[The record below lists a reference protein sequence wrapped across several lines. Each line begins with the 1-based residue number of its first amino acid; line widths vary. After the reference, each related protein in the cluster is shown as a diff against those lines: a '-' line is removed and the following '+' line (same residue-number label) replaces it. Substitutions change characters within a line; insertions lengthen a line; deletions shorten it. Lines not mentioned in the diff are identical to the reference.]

1 MRAGT
6 TASTSLR
13 GAKRRSNP
21 DFPRGGSLDCF
32 AALAMTE
39 FEALERSLNEDLH
52 LQTYLR
58 ILAARFARALPCRSR
73 PMIAKGRREGR
84 APAGTRVRMHR
95 NAHGMDY
102 RSRRSPGLPC
112 ADGFNGVLR
121 ALLGERCTLAPVAFA
136 ACDVRTR
143 LGRRI
148 AARLDGSDRPSG
160 PHDLFRPRTAWPL
173 RQGPM
178 CAPPTINQAAVT
190 IAVSYPRRA

>member
-1 MRAGT
+1 VRAGT

-13 GAKRRSNP
+13 GAQRRSNP

-39 FEALERSLNEDLH
+39 FEALDCSFNEGLH
-52 LQTYLR
+52 RRHT
-58 ILAARFARALPCRSR
+58 LAISRHICPSFAMSVAPQIAR
-73 PMIAKGRREGR
+73 GRREGR

-121 ALLGERCTLAPVAFA
+121 ALPGERCTLAPVASA
-136 ACDVRTR
+136 AC
-143 LGRRI
+143 
-148 AARLDGSDRPSG
+148 A
-160 PHDLFRPRTAWPL
+160 
-173 RQGPM
+173 M
-178 CAPPTINQAAVT
+178 CAPGRAA
-190 IAVSYPRRA
+190 ASPRDLTAATGRQDHTTCSVRGRPGLYAGARCAHLRRSTRPL